1 VNMTNPELKHIWRSG
16 LWDSNPG
23 LVQLLGL
30 CPLLA
35 VTNSAIN
42 GIGLGVATLLV
53 LTISSLLVSLLR
65 SSWQPEIRI
74 PAFVLIIATTV
85 TAIDLSMQ
93 AWLHELSRTLGIFVP
108 LIVTNC
114 TILARAEAFA
124 SRQPVGSAVHDALA
138 QGTGFAAVL
147 IVLGAGREIVGQGTL
162 LAGAD
167 MLFGE
172 AAAGWAIQLLPFDQ
186 GLLLAVL
193 PPGAFIGLGLM
204 VALWQ
209 YLDNRTRRAGVAS
222 SASQT
227 PAEPTTS

>member
-1 VNMTNPELKHIWRSG
+1 MNRIWRDG
-16 LWDSNPG
+16 LWDNNPG

-35 VTNSAIN
+35 VSNTAVN
-42 GIGLGVATLLV
+42 GLGLGLATLIVLV
-53 LTISSLLVSLLR
+53 ASSVLVSALR
-65 SSWQPEIRI
+65 NTWRPETRI
-74 PAFVLIIATTV
+74 PAFVLIIASTV

-93 AWLHELSRTLGIFVP
+93 AWLHELSRSLGIFVP

-124 SRQPVGSAVHDALA
+124 SRQPVGSSLVDALA

-147 IVLGAGREIVGQGTL
+147 VVLGAGREMVGRGTL
-162 LAGAD
+162 LDGAE

-172 AAAGWAIQLLPFDQ
+172 SAAGWSIPVLSFEQ

-193 PPGAFIGLGLM
+193 PPGAFIGLGLL
-204 VALWQ
+204 VAARQ
-209 YLDNRTRRAGVAS
+209 YLVNRSREAGVKS
-222 SASQT
+222 R
-227 PAEPTTS
+227 PAPSTADPTTP